1 VTGVIYSVNGSDALK
16 NRQAVISRGTGMT
29 HWSAEFFGPRD
40 TTMALDHPAAMLP
53 HALVTD
59 MAAGESI
66 LPHFHGIAQ
75 FQIFSGGAGSMGRHQ
90 LRPLMVQFKDHHAA
104 YGPVVAGPQ
113 GLTFYAMR
121 MQAFNSAPVY
131 LDKPGYREKLKPSK
145 RRNLVSP
152 PLVLST
158 APVLAASTT
167 AMWEP
172 VYAETYDDGLAAQ
185 LLRLGRGMT
194 VMSPS
199 PQRAGGLYLFVV
211 NGSLEHAN
219 AQWPLWSMLALDKT
233 TDAIEIRAGEAGL
246 ELLVL
251 EFPHETT

>member
-1 VTGVIYSVNGSDALK
+1 MIYSVNGSDALK
-16 NRQAVISRGTGMT
+16 NRQVVVSRGTGMT

-40 TTMALDHPAAMLP
+40 TTMAFNHPAAMLP

-66 LPHFHGIAQ
+66 LPHFHSIAQ
-75 FQIFSGGAGSMGRHQ
+75 FQIFSAGAGSMGRH
-90 LRPLMVQFKDHHAA
+90 
-104 YGPVVAGPQ
+104 PQ

-158 APVLAASTT
+158 VPVLAASTT

-185 LLRLGRGMT
+185 LLRLGRGLT
-194 VMSPS
+194 VMSPP

-233 TDAIEIRAGEAGL
+233 ADAIEIRAGEAGL

>member
-1 VTGVIYSVNGSDALK
+1 
-16 NRQAVISRGTGMT
+16 MT

-66 LPHFHGIAQ
+66 LPHFHGVAQ

-185 LLRLGRGMT
+185 LLRLGRGMA

-233 TDAIEIRAGEAGL
+233 ADAIEIRAGEAGL